1 MSDNTPGPR
10 EMVELVRRMVEGT
23 HGIAFADL
31 FAEDGILEYPFAAP
45 GFPTVCE
52 GQQAIRDMHQAA
64 APFRALFDI
73 QDMTTTVYETTDPEV
88 VVAEI
93 THHGHSHTTN
103 QPYDFRALAIIR
115 VRNGKIVH
123 YRDYMNPLAVAELLG
138 RLPDLASAISA
149 A

>member
-1 MSDNTPGPR
+1 MPDNTPSPR

-23 HGIAFADL
+23 HGIQFADL

-45 GFPTVCE
+45 GFPTVYK
-52 GQQAIRDMHQAA
+52 GQQAIRDMHEAA
-64 APFRALFDI
+64 GQFRALFDI
-73 QDMTTTVYETTDPEV
+73 EGMTTTVYESTDPEV

-93 THHGHSHTTN
+93 THSGHSHTTGR
-103 QPYDFRALAIIR
+103 PYDFLALAIIR
-115 VRNGKIVH
+115 VRHGKIVH
-123 YRDYMNPLAVAELLG
+123 YRDFMNPLAVAELLG